1 MSSAKKPQ
9 SGNGRKRARYS
20 QAPRY
25 REIPIEVVV
34 LSSLPRADPKVLLR
48 EPDAETWSVEMLII
62 ENNFIN
68 GNLGVWDAAAT
79 SHAIHQIL
87 VRVPDNQAAMEEFGD
102 DAFGIGVRYLGVK
115 PTGLAHD
122 ALVQVAADLEFDL

>member
-20 QAPRY
+20 QPPRY

-34 LSSLPRADPKVLLR
+34 LSTLQRADPKVILR
-48 EPDAETWSVEMLII
+48 EPDAETWAVETLITD
-62 ENNFIN
+62 NSFIN
-68 GNLGVWDAAAT
+68 GNLGVRDAAAT

-87 VRVPDNQAAMEEFGD
+87 VKVPDNQAAMEEFGD
-102 DAFGIGVRYLGVK
+102 DVFGIGVRYLGVK
-115 PTGLAHD
+115 PTGLAQQ
-122 ALVQVAADLEFDL
+122 ALVQVAADLEFAL